1 MKIKQPN
8 ECVCSTCIGQYDAP
22 NGEYGGM
29 RCICPCHRAERRP
42 IQPLSI
48 EAYVDLTR
56 IGIWPDGKE
65 AKQEIIDYYLRYHMF
80 NMSVEEK
87 VKHIKELITLSGI
100 NDEKD
105 ILDTKF
111 TGLTTVPLSEFFD
124 KCNCKC
130 GKLMTLEITWEDD
143 QGTDVT
149 YNLFH
154 CESCGMLLKI
164 FVTDNYRMDWIEAI

>member
-29 RCICPCHRAERRP
+29 RCICPCHRADRP
-42 IQPLSI
+42 PIRPLSI
-48 EAYVDLTR
+48 GAYVDLTDK
-56 IGIWPDGKE
+56 GIWPDSKE
-65 AKQEIIDYYLRYHMF
+65 KKQEIIDYYIRYNMF

-87 VKHIKELITLSGI
+87 IKHIKELRNLSGI
-100 NDEKD
+100 ENNED

-111 TGLTTVPLSEFFD
+111 TGLSTVPLSENSD
-124 KCNCKC
+124 KANCKC
-130 GKLMTLEITWEDD
+130 GALMMLKIAWDDD
-143 QGTDVT
+143 QGTDVA

-154 CESCGMLLKI
+154 CNSCGMLLKI
-164 FVTDNYRMDWIEAI
+164 TVTDKDRLDWIEAI